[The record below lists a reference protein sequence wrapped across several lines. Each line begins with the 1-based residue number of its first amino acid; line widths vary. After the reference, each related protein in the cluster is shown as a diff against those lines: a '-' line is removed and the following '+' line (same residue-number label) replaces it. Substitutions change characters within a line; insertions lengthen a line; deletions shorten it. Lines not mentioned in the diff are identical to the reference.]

1 MTKSRK
7 LPESVI
13 IFGCGYVGTALAK
26 HLLDQG
32 VRVAAL
38 TRNPFKANHLSK
50 IVAEGGSHFD
60 QAVVE
65 ASKVGSAPR
74 VCNASIEVIEGDLDS
89 NDWHERVK
97 GRYEAVVN
105 CVSSAGGGLAGYQKS
120 YVDGQR
126 SILEWAKSQS
136 IRSYVYT
143 SSTSVYP
150 QDDGALVDE
159 SADTS
164 AAPATGQL
172 LLESEAM
179 LAKSGILPKWYVLR
193 LAGIYGQG
201 RHFLLNQVSEAK
213 GEIPGSGDYAMN
225 MIHLEDIISALCA
238 ALCAEAAS
246 DVYNI
251 TDDTPTIK
259 ADVVAYLAQAMEL
272 PTPVFNPE
280 KVSERLKRRG
290 GRMPHRYVSNAK
302 ARKALD
308 WSPIFPS
315 YREGYASLLNL

>member
-13 IFGCGYVGTALAK
+13 IFGCGYLGTALAK
-26 HLLDQG
+26 YLLNQG

-38 TRNPFKANHLSK
+38 TRNAEKAAHLRK
-50 IVAEGGSHFD
+50 MVAELRTSYD
-60 QAVVE
+60 QVA
-65 ASKVGSAPR
+65 
-74 VCNASIEVIEGDLDS
+74 IEVIEGDLDS
-89 NDWHERVK
+89 NDWHERVE

-126 SILEWAKSQS
+126 SILKWAKSQS

-143 SSTSVYP
+143 SSTSVYS
-150 QDDGALVDE
+150 QDDGLLIDE

-164 AAPATGQL
+164 GAPATGQL

-179 LAKSGILPKWYVLR
+179 LAKSDILPKWYVLR
-193 LAGIYGQG
+193 LAGIYGEG
-201 RHFLLNQVSEAK
+201 RHFLLNQIREAK

-225 MIHLEDIISALCA
+225 MIHLEDIISAICA
-238 ALCAEAAS
+238 ALCGEAAS

-251 TDDTPTIK
+251 TDDAPTIK
-259 ADVVAYLAQAMEL
+259 ADVLAYLAEAMKL
-272 PTPVFNPE
+272 PKPVFNPE

-290 GRMPHRYVSNAK
+290 GRMPHRYVSNKK
-302 ARKALD
+302 AREALE
-308 WSPIFPS
+308 WSPKFPS
-315 YREGYASLLNL
+315 FREGYASLLNL

>member
-7 LPESVI
+7 LPQSVI

-26 HLLDQG
+26 HLLNQG
-32 VRVAAL
+32 VKVAAL
-38 TRNPFKANHLSK
+38 TRNTQKAAYLRK
-50 IVAEGGSHFD
+50 MGAELRTSYD
-60 QAVVE
+60 QATI
-65 ASKVGSAPR
+65 K
-74 VCNASIEVIEGDLDS
+74 VIEGDLDS
-89 NDWHERVK
+89 NDWHERFE

-105 CVSSAGGGLAGYQKS
+105 CVSSAGGGLAGYQRS

-150 QDDGALVDE
+150 QDNGVLIDE

-164 AAPATGQL
+164 GAPATGQL
-172 LLESEAM
+172 LLESEVM
-179 LAKSGILPKWYVLR
+179 LAKSDILPKWYVLR
-193 LAGIYGQG
+193 LAGIYGEG
-201 RHFLLNQVSEAK
+201 RHFLLDQIREAK

-225 MIHLEDIISALCA
+225 MVHLEDIISAICV
-238 ALCAEAAS
+238 ALCGEAAS

-251 TDDTPTIK
+251 TDDAPTIK
-259 ADVVAYLAQAMEL
+259 ADVLAYLAEAMEL
-272 PTPVFNPE
+272 PKPVFNPE

-290 GRMPHRYVSNAK
+290 GRMPHRYVSNKK
-302 ARKALD
+302 AREVLK
-308 WSPIFPS
+308 WSPKFS
-315 YREGYASLLNL
+315 SFREGYASLLNL